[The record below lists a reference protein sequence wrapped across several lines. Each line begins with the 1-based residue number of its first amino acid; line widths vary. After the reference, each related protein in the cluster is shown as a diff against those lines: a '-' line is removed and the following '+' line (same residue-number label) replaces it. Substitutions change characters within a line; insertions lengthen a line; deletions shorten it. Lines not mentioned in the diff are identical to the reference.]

1 MLTLKDVSLHF
12 GDRTLLDGVSF
23 SVRPGEKVALIGRNG
38 AGKSTLLK
46 IIAGRQAS
54 DGGIIDRAGTLA
66 YLRQEISI
74 DPALSVRDAAYTA
87 FERVLS
93 IQRELDEVTDALHH
107 PHPDDELMRLS
118 ERMTELYHELD
129 HLGAHSIEGDI
140 EKVLK
145 GLGFDD
151 ATFAKPVG
159 QLSGGWQMRV
169 ELAKL
174 LLSRPD
180 YLLLDE
186 PTNHLDMPSI
196 IWLERYLKASST
208 GILLVSHDQRFLD
221 QLTDRTIEISL
232 GRIYDLPYPY
242 SRFME
247 EREKLREIQVAS
259 YANQQKE
266 IERKEKLIDRFRAK
280 ASKASMAKSLE
291 KQLDKME
298 LIELEDVDTAA
309 VKIRFPATDRAP
321 RTLLEAKS
329 LSKSFGEKWVLRGVD
344 FMLERNEKV
353 AFVGQN
359 GQGKSTLANLITG
372 KIQPT
377 GGHLEVHERTSLAY
391 YAQDQTER
399 FDTAKTVLQTIED
412 AANPEMRPRVRA
424 ILGAFLFSGEDA
436 DKKVSVLSGGER
448 ARLAL
453 ACMILAPTN
462 LLVMDEPTHHLDI
475 SAKHRLK
482 DALQNYPGALI
493 VISHDRAFLRGLT
506 TRTLEFSEGTIREY
520 LGDIDEML
528 ARKGVESLDIAVQ
541 KKARDTASPESPG
554 PAKEVSKPGRQPQE
568 VKEMQKRIARLEK
581 EIGDLESDLTKR
593 EGQLAD
599 PAFYASDG
607 FAAAVKAYEEDR
619 KRLEKRTAEWEAL
632 VEKLG

>member
-1 MLTLKDVSLHF
+1 MLTLKDVSLQF
-12 GDRTLLDGVSF
+12 GDRVLLDGVSF

-46 IIAGRQAS
+46 IIAGRQGA
-54 DGGIIDRAGTLA
+54 DRGIIDRSGTLA
-66 YLRQEISI
+66 YLRQEITI
-74 DPALSVRDAAYTA
+74 DPALSVREAAFTA
-87 FERVLS
+87 FDRVLQV
-93 IQRELDEVTDALHH
+93 QRELEEVTEALHH

-145 GLGFDD
+145 GLGFDES
-151 ATFAKPVG
+151 TFGKAVG

-196 IWLERYLKASST
+196 IWLERYLKSSST

-232 GRIYDLPYPY
+232 GRIYDMPHSY
-242 SRFME
+242 SRFIE
-247 EREKLREIQVAS
+247 EREKLRDIQAAA

-266 IERKEKLIDRFRAK
+266 IDRKEKLIDRFRAK
-280 ASKASMAKSLE
+280 ATKASMAKSLE

-298 LIELEDVDTAA
+298 LIELEEFDTST
-309 VKIRFPATDRAP
+309 VKIRFPAMERAP
-321 RTLLEAKS
+321 RTLVEAKK
-329 LSKSFGEKWVLRGVD
+329 LSKSYVDKRVLVD
-344 FMLERNEKV
+344 IDFILERNEKV

-372 KIQPT
+372 KLQSTSGI
-377 GGHLEVHERTSLAY
+377 LDVNERTRPGF

-399 FDTAKTVLQTIED
+399 FDTGKTVLQTIED
-412 AANPEMRPRVRA
+412 VANPEMRPRVRS

-436 DKKVSVLSGGER
+436 EKKVSVLSGGER

-453 ACMILAPTN
+453 ACMILSPTN

-482 DALQNYPGALI
+482 EALMDYPGALI
-493 VISHDRAFLRGLT
+493 IISHDRAFLRGLT
-506 TRTLEFSEGTIREY
+506 TRTLEFADGKVREY

-528 ARKGVESLDIAVQ
+528 NRKGVETLDVVQ
-541 KKARDTASPESPG
+541 PGAPAPGEKSPLVEPVAKRQGNGPSPQ
-554 PAKEVSKPGRQPQE
+554 A
-568 VKEMQKRIARLEK
+568 VKEIQRKVAKLEK
-581 EIGDLESDLTKR
+581 EIGDLERALKTQ
-593 EGQLAD
+593 EQQLAD
-599 PAFYASDG
+599 PAFYTSPD
-607 FAAAVKAYEEDR
+607 FHSAVLRYEEEK
-619 KRLEKRTAEWEAL
+619 KRLEVHTAAWARLIESLA
-632 VEKLG
+632 